1 VSMSIRYKVVGGCE
15 GEDLRASEAEAR
27 EALKKILDEY
37 VRRGHHVVTMGDEYI
52 VEDHGGYLVAT
63 YELMH

>member
-1 VSMSIRYKVVGGCE
+1 MSMSIRYKVVGGCE

-27 EALKKILDEY
+27 AALQKILDEY
-37 VRRGHHVVTMGDEYI
+37 VQRGHHVVTIGDEYI

>member
-1 VSMSIRYKVVGGCE
+1 MNMCIRYKVVGGCE
-15 GEDLRASEAEAR
+15 GEDLCASEEDAR
-27 EALKKILDEY
+27 EALQKILNAY
-37 VRRGHHVVTMGDEYI
+37 VQRGHHVVTMGDEYI